1 MQNKLCIATKQFIV
15 RRGGSRKMSNKYVQL
30 NSDI

>member
-15 RRGGSRKMSNKYVQL
+15 RRGSRKMSNKHVQL